1 MVKKIELNAL
11 KENKVISL
19 NVPSDRR
26 VAHRVSSMSIN
37 GCYVSKSVWSV
48 DKKPILEIT
57 STVCGRWFII
67 IKGNKVDGY
76 YFEPKEKSP
85 YRWKVKFEY

>member
-1 MVKKIELNAL
+1 MVQKIELNAL

-19 NVPSDRR
+19 NVSGGRR
-26 VAHRVSSMSIN
+26 VRHSVSSMSTS
-37 GCYVSKSVWSV
+37 GHYASKSVWSV

-57 STVCGRWFII
+57 NTIYGRWRII
-67 IKGNKVDGY
+67 VKGSKVDGY

-85 YRWKVKFEY
+85 YRWKVKFVY